1 MLVSLFSVFASS
13 MFYSVQF
20 ISFLTK
26 KEKSRFFHS
35 VFYPFVSVI
44 ALGCLE
50 SPCTLLHHILESEC
64 GIDVFCFLSE
74 TGAGVIQCIEKA
86 LAQSGVCKEDVNYI
100 NAHAT
105 STPAGDLKEYKALI
119 HCFGKNPEVTSIY
132 KHLPFSIIIG
142 I

>member
-1 MLVSLFSVFASS
+1 MSHL
-13 MFYSVQF
+13 
-20 ISFLTK
+20 
-26 KEKSRFFHS
+26 
-35 VFYPFVSVI
+35 
-44 ALGCLE
+44 ALC
-50 SPCTLLHHILESEC
+50 SPELHHILESEC